1 MPYPRKRATA
11 SANNTGPRVRFF
23 VKVLYDASLRPF
35 CSIFCFRSLPMKTLF
50 RFLSL
55 CLLVAAGLVAAG
67 WWYIHRPLELVEPV
81 DFAVERG
88 QTMRDAAHN
97 AADAGL
103 NVAPEVLYWV
113 ARLSGRGDRIVA
125 GGYEATDGISLW
137 ELIEKLNRGDVVH
150 AEVLIVEGWNF
161 KQVRA
166 AIEARD
172 DLVQDTLE
180 LSAAELLERIGATET
195 HPEGLFFPDTY
206 LFARG
211 SAASEVFRA
220 AYRSMKREVEAV
232 WAERDPNLPLQSP
245 YEAQILASI
254 IEKETGRDDERG
266 LVASVFAN
274 RLRIGMRLQTDPTVM
289 YGYGETLEGRLRR
302 RHLDTDHE
310 YNTYTRAGLPPTPIA
325 MPGRASL
332 LAALKP
338 EKSDYLYFVSRGDGT
353 SQFSRTL
360 NEHNRAVNKYIRGKN
375 G

>member
-1 MPYPRKRATA
+1 
-11 SANNTGPRVRFF
+11 
-23 VKVLYDASLRPF
+23 
-35 CSIFCFRSLPMKTLF
+35 MKTLF

-55 CLLVAAGLVAAG
+55 CLLVAAGLAVAG
-67 WWYIHRPLELVEPV
+67 WWYVHRPLELVEPV

-97 AADAGL
+97 AANAGL
-103 NVAPEVLYWV
+103 SVEPEVFYWA

-125 GGYEATDGISLW
+125 GGYEVTDGVSLW
-137 ELIEKLNRGDVVH
+137 ELIDKLNRGDVVH

-161 KQVRA
+161 NQVRA
-166 AIEARD
+166 AIESRD
-172 DLVQDTLE
+172 DLVQDTIDLSATDLLE
-180 LSAAELLERIGATET
+180 LIGATET

-220 AYRSMKREVEAV
+220 AYRAMGRELEAV
-232 WAERDPNLPLQSP
+232 WAERDPDVPLQSP

-254 IEKETGRDDERG
+254 IEKETGRDNERG

-274 RLRIGMRLQTDPTVM
+274 RLRIGMRLQTDPTVI

-353 SQFSRTL
+353 SHFSRTL